1 MAKNNDTGI
10 PMAQNCVIA
19 VSLDMKKK
27 TEKTIIGELDDVR
40 RCINGFPH
48 GELYYSAA
56 RDLGQ
61 LVMDFEP
68 IAGEIADIRAALM
81 DSVGG
86 QESPYIAATADSL
99 LSLYISD
106 NPVHRFTALLMWQE
120 YHRAK
125 HDEKAAENLF
135 DTFDNITLALRF
147 NMIDYVTEWQGY
159 DRSNPLRFSDFDFRK
174 FPVTLY
180 FADDRQTSEYALTDK
195 SPLALCFYYLKRV
208 YGCGRYTQTCPICG
222 RAFVAKTAGMRTL
235 CSDACRR
242 VQGRENKRRHD
253 ERAKD
258 VSYERAGKTA
268 YMYWYTK
275 IVKLRGMG
283 LPKREIE
290 RVERLFKKYSD
301 EARARKKAVAQ
312 RKADAA
318 EFESWLLSQRDI
330 IDELMD
336 EATEK

>member
-1 MAKNNDTGI
+1 MAKNNDSGI

-48 GELYYSAA
+48 GELYYSSG

-68 IAGEIADIRAALM
+68 IAGELADIRAALM

-86 QESPYIAATADSL
+86 QESLYFAAAADAL
-99 LSLYISD
+99 LSLCRSD

-135 DTFDNITLALRF
+135 DTFDDITFALRF

-159 DRSNPLRFSDFDFRK
+159 DRSNPLWFSDFDFRK

-180 FADDRQTSEYALTDK
+180 FADDRQTSEYGLTDK
-195 SPLALCFYYLKRV
+195 SLLALSFYYLKRV
-208 YGCGRYTQTCPICG
+208 YGSGRYIQTCPICG
-222 RAFVAKTAGMRTL
+222 RAFVAKTAGKRTL
-235 CSDACRR
+235 
-242 VQGRENKRRHD
+242 
-253 ERAKD
+253 
-258 VSYERAGKTA
+258 
-268 YMYWYTK
+268 
-275 IVKLRGMG
+275 
-283 LPKREIE
+283 
-290 RVERLFKKYSD
+290 
-301 EARARKKAVAQ
+301 
-312 RKADAA
+312 
-318 EFESWLLSQRDI
+318 
-330 IDELMD
+330 
-336 EATEK
+336 